1 LFLNAKA
8 DRKRVIN
15 ATVLRSQYNP
25 FAFSPRIHNRV
36 SEQMIFIKL
45 AMKLVKEQTIKKTIL
60 GKINTS
66 CHVKYNKF

>member
-1 LFLNAKA
+1 
-8 DRKRVIN
+8 
-15 ATVLRSQYNP
+15 
-25 FAFSPRIHNRV
+25 
-36 SEQMIFIKL
+36 MIFIKL